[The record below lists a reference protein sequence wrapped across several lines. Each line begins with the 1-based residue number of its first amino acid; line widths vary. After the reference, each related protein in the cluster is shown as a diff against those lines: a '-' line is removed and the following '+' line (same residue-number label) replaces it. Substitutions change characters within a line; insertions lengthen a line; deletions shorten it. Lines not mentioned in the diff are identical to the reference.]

1 MPDALTRDQARDHDR
16 WCIDTLGIPGIV
28 LMENAAAGCARIA
41 LGMLGSSPRG
51 VLVACGPGQNGGDG
65 YAIARHLANAGHEVR
80 IVALGTP
87 SGGSDAAIMRT
98 IVERMGLAIE
108 RWGPH
113 ATIHSCPDV
122 SLVVDAL
129 FGTGLDRDLSAEALQ
144 FVESIN
150 AAGVPVLA
158 VDLPS
163 GLDADTGRPRP
174 DAVRATVTAT
184 MVLPKVGMLA
194 PGASKFTG
202 RIETV
207 AIGGPLPGGVP
218 CPHAQPLP

>member
-1 MPDALTRDQARDHDR
+1 MTGAFTRAEARDHDR
-16 WCIDTLGIPGIV
+16 WCIDTLGIPGLL

-41 LGMLGSSPRG
+41 RAMLGPVPRG

-87 SGGSDAAIMRT
+87 PDGSDAAVMRS
-98 IVERMGLAIE
+98 VAGRMGLAIE
-108 RWGPH
+108 RIGPMTTLH
-113 ATIHSCPDV
+113 PRPDV

-129 FGTGLDRDLSAEALQ
+129 FGTGLDRDLSGESLR
-144 FVESIN
+144 FVDAIN
-150 AAGVPVLA
+150 VAGIPVLS

-184 MVLPKVGMLA
+184 MVVPKVGMLS
-194 PGASKFTG
+194 PGAAAFTG

-207 AIGGPLPGGVP
+207 EIGGPPP
-218 CPHAQPLP
+218 A